1 MKDMLGQGYVNVP
14 QTCPTKWLFL
24 TLNPVARVGSLT
36 PLWNNLTVLRLTSAL
51 FERCAQNMN
60 LE

>member
-1 MKDMLGQGYVNVP
+1 MNYMLWQGYVNVP
-14 QTCPTKWLFL
+14 PMCPTKWLFL
-24 TLNPVARVGSLT
+24 TLNPVVSVRSLT
-36 PLWNNLTVLRLTSAL
+36 PLWNNLTVLLLTSVL